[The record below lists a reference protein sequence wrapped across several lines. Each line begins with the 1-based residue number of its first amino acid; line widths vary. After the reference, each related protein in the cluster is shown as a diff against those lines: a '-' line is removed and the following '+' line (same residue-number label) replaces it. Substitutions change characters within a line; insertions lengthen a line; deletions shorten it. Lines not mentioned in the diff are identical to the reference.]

1 VDTVLGVSIT
11 RISAGLVL
19 LEGRIPDGVTVD
31 RDAIDLSG
39 SHASMTDVMAAVLG
53 IQGSVSA
60 KGHRLRAVGVT
71 WSAGSEPKARELVT
85 TLTEFG
91 LTNIVTVRPS
101 EATSTLTRDS
111 RGVDA
116 DTAAPVVDIGG
127 DDVAAANSEVPLAR
141 GAALALTRNSRGVDA
156 DTAAP
161 VVDIGGDDVAAAN
174 SEVPLARGAALALAR
189 QETAETEHDENLPRE
204 RRRPDPSSIAAAT
217 ILCGGTLAVLA
228 AIWIGVAPRHAD
240 SDVGPPAP
248 QQQSAPPPLQVP
260 PPPAATASPVAP
272 ERPLTPADSPQG
284 AAPVNTPTS
293 PTPAG
298 SRQPVPVGV
307 QHLPHQ
313 PANPSP
319 ATAPP
324 DGQEPAADDA
334 QSPGQGPP
342 VAAQPAPPPSPEP
355 ALPGPPPAPD
365 VQGPPPGD
373 GTAH

>member
-1 VDTVLGVSIT
+1 VHDVDTVLGVSIT

-141 GAALALTRNSRGVDA
+141 GAALAL
-156 DTAAP
+156 
-161 VVDIGGDDVAAAN
+161 
-174 SEVPLARGAALALAR
+174 AR

-204 RRRPDPSSIAAAT
+204 RRRPDPSTIAAAT

-260 PPPAATASPVAP
+260 PPAAATASPVAP

>member
-1 VDTVLGVSIT
+1 MDTVLGVSIT

-101 EATSTLTRDS
+101 EATSTLTRNS
-111 RGVDA
+111 WGVDA
-116 DTAAPVVDIGG
+116 DTAAPI
-127 DDVAAANSEVPLAR
+127 
-141 GAALALTRNSRGVDA
+141 
-156 DTAAP
+156 
-161 VVDIGGDDVAAAN
+161 VDIGGDDVAAAN

-189 QETAETEHDENLPRE
+189 QETAETGHDEDLPRE
-204 RRRPDPSSIAAAT
+204 RRRPDPSTIAAAT

-260 PPPAATASPVAP
+260 PPAAATASPVAP

-284 AAPVNTPTS
+284 AAPVNT

-342 VAAQPAPPPSPEP
+342 AAAQPAAPPSPEP

>member
-1 VDTVLGVSIT
+1 MDTVLGVSIT

-101 EATSTLTRDS
+101 EATSTLTRNS
-111 RGVDA
+111 WGVDA
-116 DTAAPVVDIGG
+116 DTAAPI
-127 DDVAAANSEVPLAR
+127 
-141 GAALALTRNSRGVDA
+141 
-156 DTAAP
+156 
-161 VVDIGGDDVAAAN
+161 VDIGGDDVAAAN

-189 QETAETEHDENLPRE
+189 QETAETGHDEDLPRE
-204 RRRPDPSSIAAAT
+204 RRRPDPSTIAAAT

-260 PPPAATASPVAP
+260 PPAAATASPVAP

-284 AAPVNTPTS
+284 AAPVNTPT
-293 PTPAG
+293 PAG

-313 PANPSP
+313 PANPSA

-342 VAAQPAPPPSPEP
+342 AAAQPAAPPSPEP

>member
-1 VDTVLGVSIT
+1 MDTVLGVSIT

-101 EATSTLTRDS
+101 EATRT
-111 RGVDA
+111 
-116 DTAAPVVDIGG
+116 
-127 DDVAAANSEVPLAR
+127 
-141 GAALALTRNSRGVDA
+141 LTRNSRGVDP

-204 RRRPDPSSIAAAT
+204 RRRPDPSTIAAAT

-260 PPPAATASPVAP
+260 PPAPATASPVTP
-272 ERPLTPADSPQG
+272 ERPVTPADSPQG
-284 AAPVNTPTS
+284 AAPVNTPMP

-298 SRQPVPVGV
+298 SRQPVAVGV

-313 PANPSP
+313 PADPSA

-342 VAAQPAPPPSPEP
+342 VAAQPAAPPSPEP
-355 ALPGPPPAPD
+355 APPSPEPAPPSPEPAPPGPPPAPD

-373 GTAH
+373 GTAR

>member
-1 VDTVLGVSIT
+1 VHDVDTVLGVSIT

-39 SHASMTDVMAAVLG
+39 AHASMSDVMAAVLG

-101 EATSTLTRDS
+101 EATRILRH
-111 RGVDA
+111 
-116 DTAAPVVDIGG
+116 
-127 DDVAAANSEVPLAR
+127 
-141 GAALALTRNSRGVDA
+141 NSRGVDA
-156 DTAAP
+156 DTAGP
-161 VVDIGGDDVAAAN
+161 VVDIGEADIAVAN
-174 SEVPLARGAALALAR
+174 SEVPLARGAALALAL
-189 QETAETEHDENLPRE
+189 QETAETEHEEDPRRE

-240 SDVGPPAP
+240 TDVAPPAP
-248 QQQSAPPPLQVP
+248 QQRSAPPPLQVP
-260 PPPAATASPVAP
+260 PPAGATASPVTP
-272 ERPLTPADSPQG
+272 ERPLTLTDSPQG
-284 AAPVNTPTS
+284 AAPVNA
-293 PTPAG
+293 PTPPAPTA
-298 SRQPVPVGV
+298 SRPLVPVGV

-319 ATAPP
+319 ATAPR

-334 QSPGQGPP
+334 QSPPQEPP
-342 VAAQPAPPPSPEP
+342 VAAQPAPPSPEP
-355 ALPGPPPAPD
+355 APPGPQPAPD

-373 GTAH
+373 GTAR

>member
-1 VDTVLGVSIT
+1 MDTVLGVSIT

-101 EATSTLTRDS
+101 EATSTLTR
-111 RGVDA
+111 
-116 DTAAPVVDIGG
+116 
-127 DDVAAANSEVPLAR
+127 
-141 GAALALTRNSRGVDA
+141 NSRGVDA

-189 QETAETEHDENLPRE
+189 QENAETGHDENLPRE
-204 RRRPDPSSIAAAT
+204 RRRPDPSTIAAAT

-260 PPPAATASPVAP
+260 PPAAATASPVAP

-284 AAPVNTPTS
+284 AAPVNT

>member
-1 VDTVLGVSIT
+1 VHDVDTVLGVSIT

-101 EATSTLTRDS
+101 EATSTLTRNS
-111 RGVDA
+111 WGVDA
-116 DTAAPVVDIGG
+116 DTAAPI
-127 DDVAAANSEVPLAR
+127 
-141 GAALALTRNSRGVDA
+141 
-156 DTAAP
+156 
-161 VVDIGGDDVAAAN
+161 VDIGGDDVAAAN

-189 QETAETEHDENLPRE
+189 QETAETGHDEDLPRE
-204 RRRPDPSSIAAAT
+204 RRRPDPSTIAAAT

-260 PPPAATASPVAP
+260 PPAAATASPVAP

-284 AAPVNTPTS
+284 AAPVNTPT
-293 PTPAG
+293 PAG

-313 PANPSP
+313 PANPSA

-342 VAAQPAPPPSPEP
+342 AAAQPAAPPSPEP

>member
-11 RISAGLVL
+11 PISAGLVL

-101 EATSTLTRDS
+101 EATSTLT
-111 RGVDA
+111 G
-116 DTAAPVVDIGG
+116 
-127 DDVAAANSEVPLAR
+127 
-141 GAALALTRNSRGVDA
+141 NSRGVDA

-204 RRRPDPSSIAAAT
+204 RRRPDPTTIAAAT

-260 PPPAATASPVAP
+260 PPAAPVAP

-284 AAPVNTPTS
+284 VAPVNAPTP

-313 PANPSP
+313 PANPSA

-342 VAAQPAPPPSPEP
+342 VAAQPAAPPSPEPVLPGPPP

>member
-101 EATSTLTRDS
+101 EATSTLTRNS
-111 RGVDA
+111 WGVDA
-116 DTAAPVVDIGG
+116 DTAAPI
-127 DDVAAANSEVPLAR
+127 
-141 GAALALTRNSRGVDA
+141 
-156 DTAAP
+156 
-161 VVDIGGDDVAAAN
+161 VDIGGDDVAAAN

-189 QETAETEHDENLPRE
+189 QETAETGHDEDLPRE
-204 RRRPDPSSIAAAT
+204 RRRPDPSTIAAAT

-260 PPPAATASPVAP
+260 PPAAATASPVAP

-284 AAPVNTPTS
+284 AAPVNTPT
-293 PTPAG
+293 PAG

-313 PANPSP
+313 PANPSA

-342 VAAQPAPPPSPEP
+342 AAAQPAAPPSPEP

>member
-1 VDTVLGVSIT
+1 VHDVDTVLGVSIT

-19 LEGRIPDGVTVD
+19 LERRIPDGVTVD
-31 RDAIDLSG
+31 RDAIDLTG
-39 SHASMTDVMAAVLG
+39 AHASMSDVMAAVLG

-101 EATSTLTRDS
+101 EATRTLTHNW

-116 DTAAPVVDIGG
+116 DTAAPVVDTGEA
-127 DDVAAANSEVPLAR
+127 DVAV
-141 GAALALTRNSRGVDA
+141 
-156 DTAAP
+156 
-161 VVDIGGDDVAAAN
+161 AN

-189 QETAETEHDENLPRE
+189 QETAETEHEENPRRE

-240 SDVGPPAP
+240 TDVAPPAP
-248 QQQSAPPPLQVP
+248 QQRSAPPPLQVP
-260 PPPAATASPVAP
+260 PPAAAAASPVTP
-272 ERPLTPADSPQG
+272 ERPLTVTDSPQG
-284 AAPVNTPTS
+284 AAPAPSAPT
-293 PTPAG
+293 A
-298 SRQPVPVGV
+298 SRPLVPVGV

-313 PANPSP
+313 PANPFP

-334 QSPGQGPP
+334 QSPLQEPP
-342 VAAQPAPPPSPEP
+342 VAAQPASPSPEP
-355 ALPGPPPAPD
+355 APPGPQQAPD

-373 GTAH
+373 GTAR

>member
-1 VDTVLGVSIT
+1 MDTVLGVSIT

-101 EATSTLTRDS
+101 EATSTLTRNS
-111 RGVDA
+111 WGVDA
-116 DTAAPVVDIGG
+116 DTAAPI
-127 DDVAAANSEVPLAR
+127 
-141 GAALALTRNSRGVDA
+141 
-156 DTAAP
+156 
-161 VVDIGGDDVAAAN
+161 VDIGGDDVAAAN

-189 QETAETEHDENLPRE
+189 QETAETGHDEDLPRE
-204 RRRPDPSSIAAAT
+204 RRRPDPSTIAAAT

-260 PPPAATASPVAP
+260 PPAAATASPVAP

-284 AAPVNTPTS
+284 AAPVNTPT
-293 PTPAG
+293 PAG

-313 PANPSP
+313 PANPSA

-342 VAAQPAPPPSPEP
+342 VAAQPAASPSPEP

>member
-1 VDTVLGVSIT
+1 MDTVLGVSIT

-101 EATSTLTRDS
+101 EATSTLTRNS
-111 RGVDA
+111 WGVDA
-116 DTAAPVVDIGG
+116 DTAAPI
-127 DDVAAANSEVPLAR
+127 
-141 GAALALTRNSRGVDA
+141 
-156 DTAAP
+156 
-161 VVDIGGDDVAAAN
+161 VDIGGDDVAAAN

-189 QETAETEHDENLPRE
+189 QETAETGHDEDLPRE
-204 RRRPDPSSIAAAT
+204 RRRPDPSTIAAAT

-284 AAPVNTPTS
+284 AAPVNTPT
-293 PTPAG
+293 PAG

-342 VAAQPAPPPSPEP
+342 AAAQPAAPPSPEP

>member
-1 VDTVLGVSIT
+1 MDTVLGVSIT

-101 EATSTLTRDS
+101 EATSTLTRNS
-111 RGVDA
+111 WGVDA
-116 DTAAPVVDIGG
+116 DTAAPI
-127 DDVAAANSEVPLAR
+127 
-141 GAALALTRNSRGVDA
+141 
-156 DTAAP
+156 
-161 VVDIGGDDVAAAN
+161 VDIGGDDVAAAN

-189 QETAETEHDENLPRE
+189 QETAETGHDEDLPRE
-204 RRRPDPSSIAAAT
+204 RRRPDPSTIAAAT

-260 PPPAATASPVAP
+260 PPAAATASPVAP

-284 AAPVNTPTS
+284 AAPVNTPT
-293 PTPAG
+293 PAG

-313 PANPSP
+313 PANPSA

>member
-1 VDTVLGVSIT
+1 VHDVDTVLGVSIT

-71 WSAGSEPKARELVT
+71 WSAGSEPKARELVA

-101 EATSTLTRDS
+101 EATSTLMYDS
-111 RGVDA
+111 QGVDA
-116 DTAAPVVDIGG
+116 DAAAPVVDSGEA
-127 DDVAAANSEVPLAR
+127 DVAVANF
-141 GAALALTRNSRGVDA
+141 
-156 DTAAP
+156 
-161 VVDIGGDDVAAAN
+161 
-174 SEVPLARGAALALAR
+174 EVPLARGAALALAR
-189 QETAETEHDENLPRE
+189 QETAETEHEENPRRE

-217 ILCGGTLAVLA
+217 ILCGGTLAVLGA
-228 AIWIGVAPRHAD
+228 MWIGVAPRHTD
-240 SDVGPPAP
+240 TDVAPPAVAPPAP

-260 PPPAATASPVAP
+260 APAGATASPVTP
-272 ERPLTPADSPQG
+272 ERPLTPTDSPQG
-284 AAPVNTPTS
+284 AAPLNTPMPPA
-293 PTPAG
+293 PTA
-298 SRQPVPVGV
+298 SRELVPVGV

-313 PANPSP
+313 PANPFP
-319 ATAPP
+319 VIAPP

-334 QSPGQGPP
+334 QSPAQGPP
-342 VAAQPAPPPSPEP
+342 VAAQPVLPNPEP
-355 ALPGPPPAPD
+355 APPGPQPAPD

-373 GTAH
+373 GTAR

>member
-1 VDTVLGVSIT
+1 VHDVDTVLGVSIT
-11 RISAGLVL
+11 PISAGLVL

-71 WSAGSEPKARELVT
+71 WSAGSELKARELVT

-101 EATSTLTRDS
+101 EATSTLT
-111 RGVDA
+111 G
-116 DTAAPVVDIGG
+116 
-127 DDVAAANSEVPLAR
+127 
-141 GAALALTRNSRGVDA
+141 NSRGVDA

-204 RRRPDPSSIAAAT
+204 RRRPDPTTIAAAT

-260 PPPAATASPVAP
+260 PPAAPVAP

-284 AAPVNTPTS
+284 VAPVNAPTP

-313 PANPSP
+313 PANPSA

-342 VAAQPAPPPSPEP
+342 VAAQPAAPPSPEP
-355 ALPGPPPAPD
+355 ALPGPPPALPGPPPAPD
-365 VQGPPPGD
+365 VQGTPPGD
-373 GTAH
+373 GTTH

>member
-1 VDTVLGVSIT
+1 MDTVLGVSIT

-101 EATSTLTRDS
+101 EATSTLTRNS
-111 RGVDA
+111 WGVDA
-116 DTAAPVVDIGG
+116 DTAAPI
-127 DDVAAANSEVPLAR
+127 
-141 GAALALTRNSRGVDA
+141 
-156 DTAAP
+156 
-161 VVDIGGDDVAAAN
+161 VDIGGDDVAAAN

-189 QETAETEHDENLPRE
+189 QETAETGHDEDLPRE
-204 RRRPDPSSIAAAT
+204 RRRPDPSTIAAAT

-260 PPPAATASPVAP
+260 PPAAATASPVAP

-284 AAPVNTPTS
+284 AAPVNTPT
-293 PTPAG
+293 PAG

-313 PANPSP
+313 PANPSA

-342 VAAQPAPPPSPEP
+342 VAAQPAAPPSPEP

>member
-1 VDTVLGVSIT
+1 MDTVLGVSIT
-11 RISAGLVL
+11 PISAGLVL

-60 KGHRLRAVGVT
+60 RGHRLRAVGVT

-101 EATSTLTRDS
+101 EATSTLT
-111 RGVDA
+111 G
-116 DTAAPVVDIGG
+116 
-127 DDVAAANSEVPLAR
+127 
-141 GAALALTRNSRGVDA
+141 NSRGVDA

-189 QETAETEHDENLPRE
+189 QETAEAEHDENLPRE
-204 RRRPDPSSIAAAT
+204 RRRPDPTTIAAAT

-260 PPPAATASPVAP
+260 PPAAPVAP

-284 AAPVNTPTS
+284 VAPVNAPTP

-313 PANPSP
+313 PANPA

-324 DGQEPAADDA
+324 DGEEPAADDA

-342 VAAQPAPPPSPEP
+342 VAAQPAAPPSPEPVLPGPPP

>member
-1 VDTVLGVSIT
+1 VHDVDTVLGVSIT
-11 RISAGLVL
+11 PISAGLVL

-101 EATSTLTRDS
+101 EATSTLT
-111 RGVDA
+111 G
-116 DTAAPVVDIGG
+116 
-127 DDVAAANSEVPLAR
+127 
-141 GAALALTRNSRGVDA
+141 NSRGVDA

-204 RRRPDPSSIAAAT
+204 RRRPDPTTIAAAT

-260 PPPAATASPVAP
+260 PPAAPVAP

-284 AAPVNTPTS
+284 VAPVN
-293 PTPAG
+293 
-298 SRQPVPVGV
+298 
-307 QHLPHQ
+307 
-313 PANPSP
+313 PS
-319 ATAPP
+319 AAAAPP

-342 VAAQPAPPPSPEP
+342 VAAQPAAPPSPEPVLPGPPP

-373 GTAH
+373 GTAQ

>member
-1 VDTVLGVSIT
+1 MDTVLGVSIT

-101 EATSTLTRDS
+101 EATRT
-111 RGVDA
+111 
-116 DTAAPVVDIGG
+116 
-127 DDVAAANSEVPLAR
+127 
-141 GAALALTRNSRGVDA
+141 LTRNSRGVDA
-156 DTAAP
+156 DTATP

-189 QETAETEHDENLPRE
+189 QETAETEHDENLSRE
-204 RRRPDPSSIAAAT
+204 RRRPDPSTIAAAT

-260 PPPAATASPVAP
+260 PPAPATASPAA
-272 ERPLTPADSPQG
+272 RATRNARRLTAGRCTGKYTDAADSRGFSPARRCRGTTPPAPAGRPICSDRAPRWARTRCGRCAKPG
-284 AAPVNTPTS
+284 AGT
-293 PTPAG
+293 AG
-298 SRQPVPVGV
+298 SRATRG
-307 QHLPHQ
+307 
-313 PANPSP
+313 AAESRTRAAESRTRAAGSTAGARRSGPS
-319 ATAPP
+319 AWRRDRALTAA
-324 DGQEPAADDA
+324 G
-334 QSPGQGPP
+334 S
-342 VAAQPAPPPSPEP
+342 
-355 ALPGPPPAPD
+355 
-365 VQGPPPGD
+365 
-373 GTAH
+373 

>member
-1 VDTVLGVSIT
+1 VHDVDTVLGVSIT

-60 KGHRLRAVGVT
+60 KGNRLRAVGVT

-101 EATSTLTRDS
+101 EATSTLTYDS

-116 DTAAPVVDIGG
+116 DAAAPVVDIGG
-127 DDVAAANSEVPLAR
+127 DDVAANF
-141 GAALALTRNSRGVDA
+141 
-156 DTAAP
+156 
-161 VVDIGGDDVAAAN
+161 
-174 SEVPLARGAALALAR
+174 EVPLARGAALALAR
-189 QETAETEHDENLPRE
+189 QETAETEHDENPPRV

-260 PPPAATASPVAP
+260 PPAAATAPPVIP
-272 ERPLTPADSPQG
+272 ERPLTPADSPQA
-284 AAPVNTPTS
+284 AAPVNIPTP
-293 PTPAG
+293 PTPAA
-298 SRQPVPVGV
+298 SRELVPV

-313 PANPSP
+313 PANPLP
-319 ATAPP
+319 VIAPP

-334 QSPGQGPP
+334 QSPAQVPP
-342 VAAQPAPPPSPEP
+342 VAAQPIPPNPDPAPP
-355 ALPGPPPAPD
+355 GPQPAPD
-365 VQGPPPGD
+365 VLGPPPGD
-373 GTAH
+373 GIAR

>member
-1 VDTVLGVSIT
+1 MDTVLGVSIT

-101 EATSTLTRDS
+101 EATSTLTRNS
-111 RGVDA
+111 WGVDA
-116 DTAAPVVDIGG
+116 DTAAPI
-127 DDVAAANSEVPLAR
+127 
-141 GAALALTRNSRGVDA
+141 
-156 DTAAP
+156 
-161 VVDIGGDDVAAAN
+161 VDIGGDDVAAAN

-189 QETAETEHDENLPRE
+189 QETAETGHDEDLPRE
-204 RRRPDPSSIAAAT
+204 RRRPDPSTIAAAT

-260 PPPAATASPVAP
+260 PPAAATASPVAP

-284 AAPVNTPTS
+284 AAPVNT